1 MSRESTYLEAVRHLR
16 LPVVRAYL
24 EGRGW
29 VRGSDYRGTLAIF
42 TKGANALQQLLVPI
56 NPEFDDFTE
65 RMEDVISRVAEDEG
79 RTERSVLHDL
89 YSGQVDTLRYRVQSP
104 TAARGTLPLSDGISL
119 LDGARRSLLAAACSV
134 LAPER
139 SYHPRMSRTEAEEF
153 VDTCELGQTEE
164 GSFAVVVRCPL
175 RFTEDLTSAKEQP
188 FARKATET
196 LFQSVSDLVG
206 ALDQDRVGSLFQPI
220 ASHFSVS
227 ANLCDALMKMQS
239 DAESGSVELS
249 VSWASL
255 LPKPGSVES
264 SVRIRS
270 ELFPRI
276 AEVGKILRGPA
287 AIQSA
292 RFLARV
298 DILAGSELDGL
309 GRRYGEVKL
318 SVLVGDDDEFVRA
331 RSVLDAEKYK
341 VADEAHMRNRYVV
354 VSGVLNRGAR
364 ISTVTDVTVFELA
377 AEQLPV
383 FPSAP

>member
-24 EGRGW
+24 EQRGW

-42 TKGANALQQLLVPI
+42 TKGANELQQLLVPI
-56 NPEFDDFTE
+56 NPEFDDFAE
-65 RMEDVISRVAEDEG
+65 RMEDVISRVAENEG

-104 TAARGTLPLSDGISL
+104 AAARGTLPLSDSISL
-119 LDGARRSLLAAACSV
+119 LD
-134 LAPER
+134 
-139 SYHPRMSRTEAEEF
+139 
-153 VDTCELGQTEE
+153 D
-164 GSFAVVVRCPL
+164 
-175 RFTEDLTSAKEQP
+175 
-188 FARKATET
+188 
-196 LFQSVSDLVG
+196 
-206 ALDQDRVGSLFQPI
+206 
-220 ASHFSVS
+220 
-227 ANLCDALMKMQS
+227 
-239 DAESGSVELS
+239 
-249 VSWASL
+249 ASL
-255 LPKPGSVES
+255 
-264 SVRIRS
+264 
-270 ELFPRI
+270 
-276 AEVGKILRGPA
+276 
-287 AIQSA
+287 QSA
-292 RFLARV
+292 SFLARV
-298 DILAGSELDGL
+298 DILAGSELDGS

-364 ISTVTDVTVFELA
+364 VSTITDVTVFELA